1 MKTKQKIKIAVDLLM
16 TIALLLLMPYEMIG
30 EAAHEW
36 IGAGMF
42 LLFIIHHILNR
53 KWTGNLV
60 KGRYTPM
67 RAAQTVLVILI
78 LICMLGSMVSGII
91 LSRHLFAFL
100 DIRGLSSQA
109 RVIHMT
115 CAYWGFVL
123 MSLHL
128 GIHWGIMTG
137 ITGKMFQKP
146 SSVRRWTARIV
157 GAGIAVYGIYAFAK
171 RDILS
176 YMLMQVHFVFFDYS
190 EPVVFFVLDYFA
202 AMGFF
207 VFIGHYLSKGLMKCG
222 RKKR

>member
-1 MKTKQKIKIAVDLLM
+1 M
-16 TIALLLLMPYEMIG
+16 TLALFFSMGYHLWG
-30 EAAHEW
+30 EILHEW

-128 GIHWGIMTG
+128 GIHWGIMTR

-176 YMLMQVHFVFFDYS
+176 YMMMQVHFVFFDYS
-190 EPVVFFVLDYFA
+190 EPVVFFC
-202 AMGFF
+202 
-207 VFIGHYLSKGLMKCG
+207 SGLFCG
-222 RKKR
+222 DGIFRIYRPLPQ